1 MRIEEMTRDEFVAA
15 VAKRP
20 VVIVPFGACEAH
32 GPHLP
37 LGTDSYHPEALAD
50 EVARRL
56 GGLVAPMVRYGQHS
70 STKKM
75 PGTLSVRMETL
86 KALAIDIM
94 ESLIANQLDKI
105 VLVSGHAGTI
115 HLAALKSACEEIVE
129 RHEVSLMMLTDYDI
143 AFQLIPEY
151 CGEEPDGHGG
161 TIETARVMAIRPDL
175 VKRKR
180 GKGVCTSSNYMVV
193 CHPEDHYPDGFVGD
207 AKKATKEA
215 GERMNQH
222 IADEL
227 TKLIRKNFE
236 V

>member
-15 VAKRP
+15 VGKRP

-37 LGTDSYHPEALAD
+37 LGTDSYQPEALAD

-75 PGTLSVRMETL
+75 PGTLGVRMETL
-86 KALAIDIM
+86 KALAIDII
-94 ESLIANQLDKI
+94 ESLIANGIDKI

-115 HLAALKSACEEIVE
+115 HLAALKSACEEVVE
-129 RHEVSLMMLTDYDI
+129 RHEVRLMMLTDYDI
-143 AFQLIPEY
+143 AFKFTGDY

-161 TIETARVMAIRPDL
+161 TIETARVMAIRPEL
-175 VKRKR
+175 VGKGR
-180 GKGVCTSSNYMVV
+180 GKGSCTSSNYMVV
-193 CHPEDHYPDGFVGD
+193 CHPEDHYPDGYVGD
-207 AKKATKEA
+207 AKKASKDMGKEINK
-215 GERMNQH
+215 R

-227 TKLIRKNFE
+227 SQLVQSNFE
-236 V
+236 E

>member
-37 LGTDSYHPEALAD
+37 LGTDSYQPEALAD
-50 EVARRL
+50 EVAGRL

-75 PGTLSVRMETL
+75 PGTLGVRMETL

-94 ESLIANQLDKI
+94 ESLIANGIDKI

-129 RHEVSLMMLTDYDI
+129 RHEVRLDDADRLRYRLQVHPRVLRGGAGRPWGDDRDGT
-143 AFQLIPEY
+143 
-151 CGEEPDGHGG
+151 GHGHPTRPG
-161 TIETARVMAIRPDL
+161 RRGDGARA
-175 VKRKR
+175 
-180 GKGVCTSSNYMVV
+180 VCTSSNYMVV
-193 CHPEDHYPDGFVGD
+193 CHPEDHYPDGLC
-207 AKKATKEA
+207 
-215 GERMNQH
+215 R
-222 IADEL
+222 
-227 TKLIRKNFE
+227 
-236 V
+236 

>member
-37 LGTDSYHPEALAD
+37 LGTDSYQPEALAD

-75 PGTLSVRMETL
+75 PGTLGVRMETL
-86 KALAIDIM
+86 KVLAIDIM
-94 ESLIANQLDKI
+94 ESLIANGIEKI

-129 RHEVSLMMLTDYDI
+129 RHEVRLMMLTDYDI
-143 AFQLIPEY
+143 AFKFTSDY

-161 TIETARVMAIRPDL
+161 TIETARVMAIRPEL
-175 VKRKR
+175 VRKR
-180 GKGVCTSSNYMVV
+180 RSKGSCTSSNYMVV
-193 CHPEDHYPDGFVGD
+193 CHPEDHYPDGYVGD
-207 AKKATKEA
+207 AKKASKDMGKEINK
-215 GERMNQH
+215 R

-227 TKLIRKNFE
+227 SQMVQKNFE
-236 V
+236 E